1 MGKLSVKLSTKLI
14 LGLASIA
21 VLYVLLKQVPNNST
35 PQNNSSL
42 VVEGKASK
50 ESALPETKADEKTSG
65 EPKSFSCVDE
75 GLAGVSQLN
84 NQQFEGWVKAKS
96 HLREWNWDNYHIVT
110 PNGEKQVIHV
120 VKDQDQNGNEVLML
134 KTFKDTDEGP
144 VLLGEMRFYQR
155 EKLDAALEKKLE
167 NTSVEIRQ
175 TIDSFQFDDG
185 SEIKRTVENG
195 EIQDLRITSEKGIL
209 DCQKS
214 EGIPSCECK

>member
-1 MGKLSVKLSTKLI
+1 MEKLSVKLSTKLI
-14 LGLASIA
+14 LGLASLA
-21 VLYVLLKQVPNNST
+21 VLYVLMKQVPNTTT
-35 PQNNSSL
+35 PQNNSSP
-42 VVEGKASK
+42 VVVTN
-50 ESALPETKADEKTSG
+50 ESALPETKAAEKVSVAA
-65 EPKSFSCVDE
+65 KSFSCVHE
-75 GLAGVSQLN
+75 GLAAVSQLTN
-84 NQQFEGWVKAKS
+84 EQFEGWIKGKA
-96 HLREWNWDNYHIVT
+96 HLRNWNWDNYHIVAA
-110 PNGEKQVIHV
+110 NGDKQVVHV
-120 VKDQDQNGNEVLML
+120 VKDQDQNGNEVYAL